1 MTLNFKAWKI
11 HNLLVALLFF
21 AENFNLSSGR
31 EDECNSRGTDISVGG
46 LRLVT
51 ALDTSNDRGLF
62 SRETGVAI

>member
-1 MTLNFKAWKI
+1 M
-11 HNLLVALLFF
+11 VALLVF

-62 SRETGVAI
+62 SREAGVAI